1 MSFRPAFLLVV
12 FSLLFCSTAQP
23 EKGPGGSD
31 YLYDVRSS
39 RYGLG
44 SEQFWIFEPV
54 GLESAPMVVFLHG
67 WSAMSPEPYLLWIEH
82 IVKKGRIVV
91 YPRYQESLFTRT
103 EEFTPNAIKGVRRAI
118 AELESGAH
126 TRPELD
132 KVVIAGHSA
141 GGIISVNMAI
151 MAESEDL
158 PFPRALMCV
167 EPGITERNGRK
178 VVPLLDPARLPDIPM
193 LVVVGDADKNVGD
206 MDAKKIFSTSRAGM
220 KNYIVVRS
228 DDHGDPALIA
238 DHYAPLAAREGWRG
252 LPNVYNGVNA
262 LDYYGFWKLLDA
274 LCDFS
279 FYGKNRE
286 YAFGNT
292 PEQRFMGLWGDGV
305 PVKELEVYEV
315 L

>member
-1 MSFRPAFLLVV
+1 MSFRIAFFLAV
-12 FSLLFCSTAQP
+12 FSLLFGSAAQP
-23 EKGPGGSD
+23 EKEPGGAD
-31 YLYDVRSS
+31 HLYGVRSS
-39 RYGLG
+39 KHGLG

-54 GLESAPMVVFLHG
+54 GLKSAPLVVFLHG
-67 WSAMSPEPYLLWIEH
+67 WSAMSPEPYMLWIEH
-82 IVKKGRIVV
+82 TVRKGRIVV
-91 YPRYQESLFTRT
+91 YPRYQESLFTRA
-103 EEFTPNAIKGVRRAI
+103 EDFTPNAIKAVKDAI
-118 AELESGAH
+118 KELGDGEH
-126 TRPELD
+126 VRPELD
-132 KVVIAGHSA
+132 KMIIAGHSA

-151 MAESEDL
+151 LAESEGL
-158 PFPRALMCV
+158 PSPSALMCV

-178 VVPLLDPARLPDIPM
+178 VVPLLDPARVPDIPL

-206 MDAKKIFSTSRAGM
+206 MDAKKIFSTSRVGI
-220 KNYIVVRS
+220 KNYIVMHS

-252 LPNVYNGVNA
+252 LTSVYNGVNA

-286 YAFGNT
+286 YAFGDT
-292 PEQRFMGLWGDGV
+292 HEQKFMGLWGDGV